1 MAARYSAAHKI
12 EAAFDL
18 IADIYGA
25 RIVVASERKKAERA
39 RNAAAGLVRFEDW
52 IYPADREKVKRYLK
66 RLRERSEKGKA
77 PNEY

>member
-1 MAARYSAAHKI
+1 M
-12 EAAFDL
+12 
-18 IADIYGA
+18 
-25 RIVVASERKKAERA
+25 VASERKKAERA